1 MTKELEQRIKIAS
14 EIRLLRGVL
23 KSYDIYSDQHGLFM
37 FNRPYCFELPNELN
51 EGFIEVIKQRICKLQ
66 KEFEEL

>member
-1 MTKELEQRIKIAS
+1 MTKDLEQRIKIAS

-23 KSYDIYSDQHGLFM
+23 KFYDIYSDQHGLFK
-37 FNRPYCFELPNELN
+37 FNRPYSFELPDELN

-66 KEFEEL
+66 KEFDEL

>member
-1 MTKELEQRIKIAS
+1 MTKELKQRIKIAS

-23 KSYDIYSDQHGLFM
+23 RSYDIYSDQHGLFT
-37 FNRPYCFELPNELN
+37 FNRPYSFELPKELN